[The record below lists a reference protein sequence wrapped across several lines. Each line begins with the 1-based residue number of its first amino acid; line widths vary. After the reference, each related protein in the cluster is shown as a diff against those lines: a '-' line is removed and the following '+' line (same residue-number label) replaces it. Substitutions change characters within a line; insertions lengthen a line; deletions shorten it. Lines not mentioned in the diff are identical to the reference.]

1 MTAECS
7 DGAAYADITAQHTI
21 IEQVMGEFD
30 VSHLVVLLTVRAQ
43 CRDIQ
48 LGDDTDEEDPFAE
61 IDEGYEEDD
70 LEANLQ
76 RDKYA
81 RLTSAINQ
89 LVDELNPDAPDF
101 QIRDACDELVNLLLF
116 CQWKVVLTL
125 SLSVPK
131 AQYPVRYAGDAR
143 PFGVIAWDA
152 CTPGSFGKEE
162 LITRGHHEAF
172 ADS

>member
-1 MTAECS
+1 MTAGFS
-7 DGAAYADITAQHTI
+7 DGAAYADITAQYAI
-21 IEQVMGEFD
+21 VEQIMGEFD
-30 VSHLVVLLTVRAQ
+30 VSLLVVLFAARAQ
-43 CRDIQ
+43 RRDTQ

-101 QIRDACDELVNLLLF
+101 QIRDACDELVICF
-116 CQWKVVLTL
+116 C
-125 SLSVPK
+125 LSVK
-131 AQYPVRYAGDAR
+131 SRADDIVAR
-143 PFGVIAWDA
+143 AESSISCQIRRRCKDIWCHRMGCLHSWKFW
-152 CTPGSFGKEE
+152 
-162 LITRGHHEAF
+162 RGRTYHER
-172 ADS
+172 SS